1 MKNITDMLKIYEVS
15 KIWKGAAYNF
25 AFWDKIDI
33 DWDEE
38 YRKALTR
45 VQETNNLYDYYME
58 LSRFV
63 ALLGDGHTGVNMPM
77 ELIQDPEYFS
87 MLPVQLWKSE
97 FNKPR
102 FWFSDEKVV

>member
-45 VQETNNLYDYYME
+45 VQETNNL
-58 LSRFV
+58 
-63 ALLGDGHTGVNMPM
+63 
-77 ELIQDPEYFS
+77 
-87 MLPVQLWKSE
+87 
-97 FNKPR
+97 
-102 FWFSDEKVV
+102 